1 MYFNF
6 LEIVNIS
13 VQTQCKS
20 IGVATETVTSNI
32 LHNNCKWSHCK
43 RNHREQLYLTN
54 STYQV
59 STMIIINESLYV
71 FVFKNRVKY
80 VFGPSSLSKILN

>member
-43 RNHREQLYLTN
+43 RNHREQLYL
-54 STYQV
+54 
-59 STMIIINESLYV
+59 
-71 FVFKNRVKY
+71 
-80 VFGPSSLSKILN
+80 